1 MERKDV
7 LRSKKLIEEAYF
19 DLIVE
24 NNEKITVNS
33 IIERAGVS
41 RSTFYAHYQDIP
53 QLDESIE
60 NRIISFINSLAANV
74 STKELIND
82 PRATFKPMLQAM
94 FTRKKFLRPL
104 IVSGW
109 KPLVFQKIRDAFD
122 NLIHWDELGGVNRQL
137 VEAVNNCIKGI
148 LLETCYYY
156 AMSDEELNTDLL
168 IDTTCAFIE
177 GAMSNIV
184 NKYM

>member
-19 DLIVE
+19 NLIVE

-33 IIERAGVS
+33 IIEKAGVS
-41 RSTFYAHYQDIP
+41 RSTFYAHYQDVQ

-60 NRIISFINSLAANV
+60 NRIVSFINSLAANV
-74 STKELIND
+74 STKELVNN
-82 PRATFKPMLQAM
+82 PRAIFKPMLQAM
-94 FTRKKFLRPL
+94 FTRKVFLRPL

-109 KPLVFQKIRDAFD
+109 KPLVFQEIRDAFD
-122 NLIHWDELGGVNRQL
+122 NLIHWDELGNVNRQF

-148 LLETCYYY
+148 LLESCYFY
-156 AMSDEELNTDLL
+156 AMSDEEFNADLL
-168 IDTTCAFIE
+168 IDTTCTFIE

-184 NKYM
+184 KKYF

>member
-7 LRSKKLIEEAYF
+7 LRSKRLIEEAYF

-94 FTRKKFLRPL
+94 FTRKYLLRPL

-122 NLIHWDELGGVNRQL
+122 NLIHWDELGNINRQF

-156 AMSDEELNTDLL
+156 AMSDEEVNTDLL
-168 IDTTCAFIE
+168 IDTTCTFIE

-184 NKYM
+184 KKYL